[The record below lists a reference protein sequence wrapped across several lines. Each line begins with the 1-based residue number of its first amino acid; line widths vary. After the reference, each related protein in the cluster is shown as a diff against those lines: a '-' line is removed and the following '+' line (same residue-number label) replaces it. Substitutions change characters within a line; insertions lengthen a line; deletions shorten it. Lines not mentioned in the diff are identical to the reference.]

1 VGHSQAD
8 KVASHQRIVEITSA
22 KLREDGLRQP
32 AIGELM
38 KEAGLTHGGFYRHF
52 GSRDEL
58 VDESIVRALWDGA
71 RRMADAIGA
80 ERDRGGDPYAGL
92 VSAYLSPEHR
102 DDLASSCAVA
112 TLGADVARASE
123 RTRSAYGDQVR
134 SYLRVIEGLLDE
146 SDPAA
151 RRQRAVLT
159 LSALVG
165 AVTMA
170 RAVSDPELS
179 AELLAR
185 AGGALTDPPDSSG
198 ASGAP
203 AAPGS
208 SG

>member
-1 VGHSQAD
+1 MGHSQAD
-8 KVASHQRIVEITSA
+8 KVASHQRIVEITA
-22 KLREDGLRQP
+22 TRLRVDGLSRP

-71 RRMADAIGA
+71 RRIADAVGA
-80 ERDRGGDPYAGL
+80 ERDSGGDPLAGL
-92 VSAYLSPEHR
+92 IAAYLSPEHR
-102 DDLASSCAVA
+102 DDLAGSCAVA
-112 TLGADVARASE
+112 TLGADVARASD

-146 SDPAA
+146 PDPAT
-151 RRQRAVLT
+151 RRRRAVLT

-165 AVTMA
+165 AVIMA

-179 AELLAR
+179 GELLAR
-185 AGGALTDPPDSSG
+185 VGEALTGP
-198 ASGAP
+198 
-203 AAPGS
+203 
-208 SG
+208 

>member
-1 VGHSQAD
+1 MGHSQAD
-8 KVASHQRIVEITSA
+8 KVASHQRIVEITA
-22 KLREDGLRQP
+22 TRLRVDGLSRP

-71 RRMADAIGA
+71 RRIADAVGA
-80 ERDRGGDPYAGL
+80 ERDGGGDPLAGL
-92 VSAYLSPEHR
+92 IAAYLSPEHR
-102 DDLASSCAVA
+102 DDLAGSCAVA
-112 TLGADVARASE
+112 TLGADVARASD

-146 SDPAA
+146 PDPTA
-151 RRQRAVLT
+151 RRRRAVLT

-165 AVTMA
+165 AVVMA

-179 AELLAR
+179 GELLALV
-185 AGGALTDPPDSSG
+185 GDALTGP
-198 ASGAP
+198 
-203 AAPGS
+203 
-208 SG
+208 

>member
-1 VGHSQAD
+1 MGHSQAD
-8 KVASHQRIVEITSA
+8 KVASHQRIVEITA
-22 KLREDGLRQP
+22 TRLRVDGLSRP

-71 RRMADAIGA
+71 RRIADAAGA
-80 ERDRGGDPYAGL
+80 ERDSGGDPLAGL
-92 VSAYLSPEHR
+92 IAAYLSPEHR
-102 DDLASSCAVA
+102 DDLAGSCAVA
-112 TLGADVARASE
+112 TLGADVARASD

-146 SDPAA
+146 PDPAA
-151 RRQRAVLT
+151 RRRRAVLT

-165 AVTMA
+165 AVIMA

-179 AELLAR
+179 GELLALV
-185 AGGALTDPPDSSG
+185 GDALTGP
-198 ASGAP
+198 
-203 AAPGS
+203 
-208 SG
+208 

>member
-1 VGHSQAD
+1 MGHSQAD
-8 KVASHQRIVEITSA
+8 KVASHQRIVEITA
-22 KLREDGLRQP
+22 TRLRVDGLSRP

-71 RRMADAIGA
+71 RRIADAVGA
-80 ERDRGGDPYAGL
+80 ERDSGGDPLAGL
-92 VSAYLSPEHR
+92 IAAYLSPEHR
-102 DDLASSCAVA
+102 DDLAGSCAVA
-112 TLGADVARASE
+112 TLGADVARASD

-146 SDPAA
+146 PDPAA
-151 RRQRAVLT
+151 RRRRAVLT

-165 AVTMA
+165 AVIMA

-179 AELLAR
+179 GELLALV
-185 AGGALTDPPDSSG
+185 GDALTGP
-198 ASGAP
+198 
-203 AAPGS
+203 
-208 SG
+208 

>member
-8 KVASHQRIVEITSA
+8 KVASHQRIVEITA
-22 KLREDGLRQP
+22 TRLRVDGLSRP

-71 RRMADAIGA
+71 RRIADAVGA
-80 ERDRGGDPYAGL
+80 QRDSGGDPLAGL
-92 VSAYLSPEHR
+92 IAAYLSPEHR
-102 DDLASSCAVA
+102 DDLAGSCAVA
-112 TLGADVARASE
+112 TLGADVARASD

-146 SDPAA
+146 PDPAA
-151 RRQRAVLT
+151 RRRRAVLT

-165 AVTMA
+165 AVIMA

-179 AELLAR
+179 GELLALV
-185 AGGALTDPPDSSG
+185 GEALTGP
-198 ASGAP
+198 
-203 AAPGS
+203 
-208 SG
+208 

>member
-8 KVASHQRIVEITSA
+8 KVASHQRIVEITA
-22 KLREDGLRQP
+22 TRLRVDGLSRP

-71 RRMADAIGA
+71 RRIADAVGV
-80 ERDRGGDPYAGL
+80 ERDSGGDPLAGL
-92 VSAYLSPEHR
+92 IAAYLSPEHR
-102 DDLASSCAVA
+102 DDLAGSCAVA
-112 TLGADVARASE
+112 TLGADVARASD

-146 SDPAA
+146 PDPAA
-151 RRQRAVLT
+151 RRRRAVLT

-165 AVTMA
+165 AVVMA

-179 AELLAR
+179 GELLALV
-185 AGGALTDPPDSSG
+185 GEALTGP
-198 ASGAP
+198 
-203 AAPGS
+203 
-208 SG
+208 

>member
-1 VGHSQAD
+1 MGHSQAD
-8 KVASHQRIVEITSA
+8 KVASHQRIVEITA
-22 KLREDGLRQP
+22 TRLRVDGLSRP

-71 RRMADAIGA
+71 RRIADAVGA
-80 ERDRGGDPYAGL
+80 ERDSGGDPLAGL
-92 VSAYLSPEHR
+92 IAAYLSPEHR
-102 DDLASSCAVA
+102 DDLAGSCAVA
-112 TLGADVARASE
+112 TLGADVARASD

-146 SDPAA
+146 PDPAA
-151 RRQRAVLT
+151 RRRRAVLT

-165 AVTMA
+165 AVIMA

-179 AELLAR
+179 GELLAL
-185 AGGALTDPPDSSG
+185 AGEALTGP
-198 ASGAP
+198 
-203 AAPGS
+203 
-208 SG
+208 

>member
-1 VGHSQAD
+1 MGHSQAD
-8 KVASHQRIVEITSA
+8 KVASHQRIVEITA
-22 KLREDGLRQP
+22 TRLRVDGLSRP

-71 RRMADAIGA
+71 RRIADAVGA
-80 ERDRGGDPYAGL
+80 ERDSGGDPLAGL
-92 VSAYLSPEHR
+92 IAAYLSPEHR
-102 DDLASSCAVA
+102 DDLAGSCAVA
-112 TLGADVARASE
+112 TLGADVARASD

-146 SDPAA
+146 PDPAA
-151 RRQRAVLT
+151 RRRRAALT

-165 AVTMA
+165 AVIMA

-179 AELLAR
+179 GELLALV
-185 AGGALTDPPDSSG
+185 GEALTGP
-198 ASGAP
+198 
-203 AAPGS
+203 
-208 SG
+208 

>member
-8 KVASHQRIVEITSA
+8 KVASHQRIVEITA
-22 KLREDGLRQP
+22 TRLRVDGLSRP

-71 RRMADAIGA
+71 RRIADAVGA
-80 ERDRGGDPYAGL
+80 ERDSGGDPLAGL
-92 VSAYLSPEHR
+92 IAAYLSPEHR
-102 DDLASSCAVA
+102 DDLAGSCAVA
-112 TLGADVARASE
+112 TLGADVARASD

-146 SDPAA
+146 PDPET
-151 RRQRAVLT
+151 RRRRAVLT

-165 AVTMA
+165 AVIMA

-179 AELLAR
+179 GELLAR
-185 AGGALTDPPDSSG
+185 VGEALTGP
-198 ASGAP
+198 
-203 AAPGS
+203 
-208 SG
+208 

>member
-8 KVASHQRIVEITSA
+8 KVASHQRIVEITA
-22 KLREDGLRQP
+22 TRLRVDGLSRP

-71 RRMADAIGA
+71 RRIADAVGA
-80 ERDRGGDPYAGL
+80 ERDSGGDPLAGL
-92 VSAYLSPEHR
+92 IAAYLSPEHR
-102 DDLASSCAVA
+102 DDLAGSCAVA
-112 TLGADVARASE
+112 TLGADVARASD

-146 SDPAA
+146 PDPAA
-151 RRQRAVLT
+151 RRRRAVLT

-165 AVTMA
+165 AVIMA

-179 AELLAR
+179 GELLALV
-185 AGGALTDPPDSSG
+185 GEALTGP
-198 ASGAP
+198 
-203 AAPGS
+203 
-208 SG
+208 

>member
-1 VGHSQAD
+1 MGHSQAD
-8 KVASHQRIVEITSA
+8 KVASHQRIVEITA
-22 KLREDGLRQP
+22 TRLRVDGLSRP

-71 RRMADAIGA
+71 RRIADAVGA
-80 ERDRGGDPYAGL
+80 ERDSGGDPLAGL
-92 VSAYLSPEHR
+92 IAAYLSPEHR
-102 DDLASSCAVA
+102 DDLAGSCAVA
-112 TLGADVARASE
+112 TLGADVARASD

-146 SDPAA
+146 PDPAA
-151 RRQRAVLT
+151 RRRRAVLT

-165 AVTMA
+165 AVIMA

-179 AELLAR
+179 GELLALV
-185 AGGALTDPPDSSG
+185 GEALTGP
-198 ASGAP
+198 
-203 AAPGS
+203 
-208 SG
+208 

>member
-8 KVASHQRIVEITSA
+8 KVASHQRIVEITA
-22 KLREDGLRQP
+22 TRLRVDGLSRP

-71 RRMADAIGA
+71 RRIADAAGA
-80 ERDRGGDPYAGL
+80 ERDSGGDPLAGL
-92 VSAYLSPEHR
+92 IAAYLSPEHR
-102 DDLASSCAVA
+102 DDLAGSCAVA
-112 TLGADVARASE
+112 TLGADVARASD

-146 SDPAA
+146 PDPAA
-151 RRQRAVLT
+151 RRRRAVLT

-165 AVTMA
+165 AVIMA

-179 AELLAR
+179 GELLALV
-185 AGGALTDPPDSSG
+185 GEALTGP
-198 ASGAP
+198 
-203 AAPGS
+203 
-208 SG
+208 

>member
-1 VGHSQAD
+1 MGHSQAD
-8 KVASHQRIVEITSA
+8 KVASHQRIVEITA
-22 KLREDGLRQP
+22 TRLRVDGLSRP

-71 RRMADAIGA
+71 RRIADAVGA
-80 ERDRGGDPYAGL
+80 QRDSGGDPLAGL
-92 VSAYLSPEHR
+92 IAAYLSPEHR
-102 DDLASSCAVA
+102 DDLAGSCAVA
-112 TLGADVARASE
+112 TLGADVARASD

-146 SDPAA
+146 PDPAA
-151 RRQRAVLT
+151 RRRRAVLT

-165 AVTMA
+165 AVIMA

-179 AELLAR
+179 GELLALV
-185 AGGALTDPPDSSG
+185 GDALTGP
-198 ASGAP
+198 
-203 AAPGS
+203 
-208 SG
+208 

>member
-8 KVASHQRIVEITSA
+8 KVASHQRIVEITA
-22 KLREDGLRQP
+22 TRLRVDGLSRP

-71 RRMADAIGA
+71 RRIADAVGA
-80 ERDRGGDPYAGL
+80 ERDSGGDRLAGL
-92 VSAYLSPEHR
+92 IAAYLSPEHR
-102 DDLASSCAVA
+102 DDLAGSCAVA
-112 TLGADVARASE
+112 TLGADVARASD

-134 SYLRVIEGLLDE
+134 SYLRIIEGLLDE
-146 SDPAA
+146 PDPAA
-151 RRQRAVLT
+151 RRRRAVLT

-165 AVTMA
+165 AVIMA

-179 AELLAR
+179 GELLALV
-185 AGGALTDPPDSSG
+185 GEALTGP
-198 ASGAP
+198 
-203 AAPGS
+203 
-208 SG
+208 

>member
-1 VGHSQAD
+1 MGHSQAD
-8 KVASHQRIVEITSA
+8 KVASHQRIVEITA
-22 KLREDGLRQP
+22 TRLRVDGLSRP

-71 RRMADAIGA
+71 RRIADAVGV
-80 ERDRGGDPYAGL
+80 ERDSGGDPLAGL
-92 VSAYLSPEHR
+92 IAAYLSPEHR
-102 DDLASSCAVA
+102 DDLAGSCAVA
-112 TLGADVARASE
+112 TLGADVARASD

-146 SDPAA
+146 PDPAA
-151 RRQRAVLT
+151 RRRRAVLT

-165 AVTMA
+165 AVVMA

-179 AELLAR
+179 GELLALV
-185 AGGALTDPPDSSG
+185 GEALTGP
-198 ASGAP
+198 
-203 AAPGS
+203 
-208 SG
+208 

>member
-8 KVASHQRIVEITSA
+8 KVASHQRIVEITA
-22 KLREDGLRQP
+22 TRLRVDGLSRP

-71 RRMADAIGA
+71 RRIADAVGA
-80 ERDRGGDPYAGL
+80 ERDSGGDPLAGL
-92 VSAYLSPEHR
+92 IAAYLSPEHR
-102 DDLASSCAVA
+102 DDLAGSCAVA
-112 TLGADVARASE
+112 TLGADVARASD

-146 SDPAA
+146 PDPAA
-151 RRQRAVLT
+151 RRRRAVLT

-165 AVTMA
+165 AVIMA

-179 AELLAR
+179 GELLAL
-185 AGGALTDPPDSSG
+185 AGEALTGP
-198 ASGAP
+198 
-203 AAPGS
+203 
-208 SG
+208 

>member
-8 KVASHQRIVEITSA
+8 KVASHQRIVEITA
-22 KLREDGLRQP
+22 TRLRVDGLSRP

-71 RRMADAIGA
+71 RRIADAVGA
-80 ERDRGGDPYAGL
+80 ERASGGDPLAGL
-92 VSAYLSPEHR
+92 IAAYLSPEHR
-102 DDLASSCAVA
+102 DDLAGSCAVA
-112 TLGADVARASE
+112 TLGADVARASD

-146 SDPAA
+146 PDPAA
-151 RRQRAVLT
+151 RRRRAVLT

-165 AVTMA
+165 AVIMA

-179 AELLAR
+179 GELLALV
-185 AGGALTDPPDSSG
+185 GEALTGP
-198 ASGAP
+198 
-203 AAPGS
+203 
-208 SG
+208 

>member
-1 VGHSQAD
+1 MGHSQAD
-8 KVASHQRIVEITSA
+8 KVASHQRIVEITA
-22 KLREDGLRQP
+22 TRLRVDGLSRP

-71 RRMADAIGA
+71 RRIADAVGA
-80 ERDRGGDPYAGL
+80 ERDSGGDPLAGL
-92 VSAYLSPEHR
+92 IAAYLSPEHR
-102 DDLASSCAVA
+102 DDLAGSCAVA
-112 TLGADVARASE
+112 TLGADVARASD

-146 SDPAA
+146 PDPAA
-151 RRQRAVLT
+151 RRRRAVLT

-165 AVTMA
+165 AVIMA

-179 AELLAR
+179 GELLAR
-185 AGGALTDPPDSSG
+185 VGEALTGP
-198 ASGAP
+198 
-203 AAPGS
+203 
-208 SG
+208 

>member
-8 KVASHQRIVEITSA
+8 KVASHQRIVEITA
-22 KLREDGLRQP
+22 TRLRVDGLSRP

-71 RRMADAIGA
+71 RRIADAVGA
-80 ERDRGGDPYAGL
+80 ERDSGGDPLAGL
-92 VSAYLSPEHR
+92 IAAYLSPEHR
-102 DDLASSCAVA
+102 DDLAGSCAVA
-112 TLGADVARASE
+112 TLGADVARASD

-146 SDPAA
+146 PDPET
-151 RRQRAVLT
+151 RRRRAVLT

-165 AVTMA
+165 AVIMA

-179 AELLAR
+179 GELLALV
-185 AGGALTDPPDSSG
+185 GDALTGP
-198 ASGAP
+198 
-203 AAPGS
+203 
-208 SG
+208 

>member
-8 KVASHQRIVEITSA
+8 KVASHQRIVEITA
-22 KLREDGLRQP
+22 TRLRADGLSRP

-71 RRMADAIGA
+71 RRIADAVGA
-80 ERDRGGDPYAGL
+80 ERDSGGDPLAGL
-92 VSAYLSPEHR
+92 IAAYLSPEHR
-102 DDLASSCAVA
+102 DDLAGSCAVA
-112 TLGADVARASE
+112 TLGTDVARASD

-146 SDPAA
+146 PDPAA
-151 RRQRAVLT
+151 RRRRAVLT

-165 AVTMA
+165 AVIMA

-179 AELLAR
+179 GELLALV
-185 AGGALTDPPDSSG
+185 GEALTGPRAPD
-198 ASGAP
+198 
-203 AAPGS
+203 
-208 SG
+208 

>member
-8 KVASHQRIVEITSA
+8 KVASHQRIVEITA
-22 KLREDGLRQP
+22 TRLRVDGLSRP

-71 RRMADAIGA
+71 RRIADAVGA
-80 ERDRGGDPYAGL
+80 ERDGGGDPLAGL
-92 VSAYLSPEHR
+92 IAAYLSPEHR
-102 DDLASSCAVA
+102 DDLAGSCAVA
-112 TLGADVARASE
+112 TLGADVARASD

-146 SDPAA
+146 PDPTA
-151 RRQRAVLT
+151 RRRRAVLT

-165 AVTMA
+165 AVVMA

-179 AELLAR
+179 GELLALV
-185 AGGALTDPPDSSG
+185 GDALTGP
-198 ASGAP
+198 
-203 AAPGS
+203 
-208 SG
+208 

>member
-8 KVASHQRIVEITSA
+8 KVASHQRIVEITA
-22 KLREDGLRQP
+22 TRLRVDGLSRP

-71 RRMADAIGA
+71 RRIADAVGA
-80 ERDRGGDPYAGL
+80 ERDSGGDPLAGL
-92 VSAYLSPEHR
+92 IAAYLSPEHR
-102 DDLASSCAVA
+102 DDLAGSCAVA
-112 TLGADVARASE
+112 TLGADVARASD

-146 SDPAA
+146 PDPAA
-151 RRQRAVLT
+151 RRRRAVLT

-165 AVTMA
+165 AVIMA

-179 AELLAR
+179 GELLALV
-185 AGGALTDPPDSSG
+185 GDALTGP
-198 ASGAP
+198 
-203 AAPGS
+203 
-208 SG
+208 

>member
-8 KVASHQRIVEITSA
+8 KVASHQRIVEITA
-22 KLREDGLRQP
+22 TRLRVDGLSRP

-71 RRMADAIGA
+71 RRIADAAGA
-80 ERDRGGDPYAGL
+80 ERDSGGDPLAGL
-92 VSAYLSPEHR
+92 IAAYLSPEHR
-102 DDLASSCAVA
+102 DDLAGSCAVA
-112 TLGADVARASE
+112 TLGADVARASD

-146 SDPAA
+146 PDPAA
-151 RRQRAVLT
+151 RRRRAVLT

-165 AVTMA
+165 AVIMA

-179 AELLAR
+179 GELLALV
-185 AGGALTDPPDSSG
+185 GDALTGP
-198 ASGAP
+198 
-203 AAPGS
+203 
-208 SG
+208 

>member
-8 KVASHQRIVEITSA
+8 KVASHQRIVEITA
-22 KLREDGLRQP
+22 TRLRVDGLSRP

-71 RRMADAIGA
+71 RRIADAVGA
-80 ERDRGGDPYAGL
+80 ERDSGGDPLAGL
-92 VSAYLSPEHR
+92 IAAYLSPEHR
-102 DDLASSCAVA
+102 DDLAGSCAVA
-112 TLGADVARASE
+112 TLGADVARASD

-146 SDPAA
+146 PDPAA
-151 RRQRAVLT
+151 RRRRAVLT

-165 AVTMA
+165 AVIMA

-179 AELLAR
+179 GELLAR
-185 AGGALTDPPDSSG
+185 VGEALTGP
-198 ASGAP
+198 
-203 AAPGS
+203 
-208 SG
+208 

>member
-8 KVASHQRIVEITSA
+8 KVASHQRIVEITA
-22 KLREDGLRQP
+22 TRLRVDGLSRP

-71 RRMADAIGA
+71 RRIADAVGA
-80 ERDRGGDPYAGL
+80 ERDSGGDPLAGL
-92 VSAYLSPEHR
+92 IAAYLSPEHR
-102 DDLASSCAVA
+102 DDLAGSCAVA
-112 TLGADVARASE
+112 TLGADVARASD

-146 SDPAA
+146 PDPAT
-151 RRQRAVLT
+151 RRRRAVLT

-165 AVTMA
+165 AVIMA

-179 AELLAR
+179 GELLALV
-185 AGGALTDPPDSSG
+185 GEALTGP
-198 ASGAP
+198 
-203 AAPGS
+203 
-208 SG
+208 

>member
-8 KVASHQRIVEITSA
+8 KVASHQRIVEITA
-22 KLREDGLRQP
+22 TRLRVDGLSRP

-71 RRMADAIGA
+71 RRIADAAGA
-80 ERDRGGDPYAGL
+80 ERDSGGDPLAGL
-92 VSAYLSPEHR
+92 IAAYLSPEHR
-102 DDLASSCAVA
+102 DDLAGSCAVA
-112 TLGADVARASE
+112 TLGADVARASD

-146 SDPAA
+146 PDPAT
-151 RRQRAVLT
+151 RRRRAVLT

-165 AVTMA
+165 AVIMA

-179 AELLAR
+179 GELLALV
-185 AGGALTDPPDSSG
+185 GDALTGP
-198 ASGAP
+198 
-203 AAPGS
+203 
-208 SG
+208 

>member
-8 KVASHQRIVEITSA
+8 KVASHQRIVEITA
-22 KLREDGLRQP
+22 TRLRVDGLSRP

-71 RRMADAIGA
+71 RRIADAVGA
-80 ERDRGGDPYAGL
+80 ERDSGGDPLAGL
-92 VSAYLSPEHR
+92 IAAYLSPEHR
-102 DDLASSCAVA
+102 DDLAGSCAVA
-112 TLGADVARASE
+112 TLGADVARASD

-146 SDPAA
+146 PDPAA
-151 RRQRAVLT
+151 RRRRAVLT

-165 AVTMA
+165 AVIMA
-170 RAVSDPELS
+170 RAVSDPKLS
-179 AELLAR
+179 GELLAL
-185 AGGALTDPPDSSG
+185 AGEALTGP
-198 ASGAP
+198 
-203 AAPGS
+203 
-208 SG
+208 